1 MSPQE
6 HEDPLA
12 FLQVSPFPINLR
24 VALKLSDDHLQNEF
38 STLDSS
44 LVAAILNDTG
54 DIDAARETLSILQ
67 LETIIDDIGPDEG
80 NQSYP
85 ECGDSVSDETYPTTL
100 SLSSWRISEEEDEY
114 EESGMPD
121 KVGHLARIFPKQ
133 TRFTLKSTL
142 DKCQG
147 DVEKAVDELLNLVF
161 LNEDQ
166 EKARIKSIDGFDTD
180 FNLNGGRKRRRG
192 RKGKAN
198 GNENHPPDH
207 QRSISLPNGDTNP
220 ANHWESMSYEIK
232 HLATSLN
239 LPEKTVA
246 SVYHSCGRAIAPTIV
261 ALLDNNNP
269 STLSLEP
276 SHLEQL
282 HELSAEFGHDV
293 EFHHLETLLK
303 LCQENKVAVFE
314 LAEILAQHSTKPT
327 IKFNT
332 TSLSGAPFLPQTR
345 SHHADIKNGWT
356 TVGASYASSSSSSSS
371 MPSPPNSPRSSHR
384 PLNPRSATNML
395 TTHTVARNEA
405 FAKAAASYRKS
416 KSSPHMG
423 GVASYYADIGH
434 HHNSQVHS
442 IRNDVAERLVE
453 ANSKPDMLDLHG
465 VTVQQAVKFA
475 RERTTDWWVRQRRE
489 RELAGGAGGAGWGR
503 KAVEP
508 FHIVTGLGRHSKGGV
523 PQLMPAVSKM
533 LIRENWKIQ
542 VEQGHI
548 VVYGVKGK

>member
-1 MSPQE
+1 MRGTVEIKSS
-6 HEDPLA
+6 A
-12 FLQVSPFPINLR
+12 R
-24 VALKLSDDHLQNEF
+24 LQNEF

-54 DIDAARETLSILQ
+54 DIDAVRETLNILQ
-67 LETIIDDIGPDEG
+67 FETIIDDIGPDEG

-85 ECGDSVSDETYPTTL
+85 EWGGSVSDETDPTTL

-114 EESGMPD
+114 EESGVLD
-121 KVGHLARIFPKQ
+121 KVGHLVRMFPKQ

-147 DVEKAVDELLNLVF
+147 DVDKAVDELLNRVF
-161 LNEDQ
+161 LDEDP
-166 EKARIKSIDGFDTD
+166 EEARIKSIDGFDTD
-180 FNLNGGRKRRRG
+180 INANGGRKKRRN
-192 RKGKAN
+192 RKGK
-198 GNENHPPDH
+198 GKGSENYPPNY
-207 QRSISLPNGDTNP
+207 QRALSLPNENTDSE
-220 ANHWESMSYEIK
+220 NHWESMSYEIK
-232 HLATSLN
+232 HLAASLH
-239 LPEKTVA
+239 LSEKTVA

-261 ALLDNNNP
+261 ALLDNNAS

-276 SHLEQL
+276 SHLEEL
-282 HELSAEFGHDV
+282 HELSAEFGRDV
-293 EFHHLETLLK
+293 KFNHLETLLK
-303 LCQENKVAVFE
+303 LCQENKLAVFE
-314 LAEILAQHSTKPT
+314 LAEILAWHSTKPT

-332 TSLSGAPFLPQTR
+332 TSLSSASSPSSPAR
-345 SHHADIKNGWT
+345 SHHPDISNGWT
-356 TVGASYASSSSSSSS
+356 VVGASYAS
-371 MPSPPNSPRSSHR
+371 PPTSPRSSHR
-384 PLNPRSATNML
+384 PLNSHSAAQML
-395 TTHTVARNEA
+395 TAHTAARNEA

-423 GVASYYADIGH
+423 GIASYYADLGH
-434 HHNSQVHS
+434 RHNSQVHS
-442 IRNDVAERLVE
+442 IREIVAERLVE

-465 VTVQQAVKFA
+465 VTVQQAIKLA

-533 LIRENWKIQ
+533 LLRENWKIQ

>member
-1 MSPQE
+1 M
-6 HEDPLA
+6 
-12 FLQVSPFPINLR
+12 
-24 VALKLSDDHLQNEF
+24 
-38 STLDSS
+38 
-44 LVAAILNDTG
+44 AAILNDTG
-54 DIDAARETLSILQ
+54 DVDAARETLNILQ
-67 LETIIDDIGPDEG
+67 FETIVDDIGPDEG

-85 ECGDSVSDETYPTTL
+85 ECSYSVSDETDPTTL
-100 SLSSWRISEEEDEY
+100 SQVSWRISEGEDEY
-114 EESGMPD
+114 EESGVLD
-121 KVGHLARIFPKQ
+121 KVGHLVGIFPKQ

-147 DVEKAVDELLNLVF
+147 DVERAVDELLNHVF
-161 LNEDQ
+161 LSEDP
-166 EKARIKSIDGFDTD
+166 EEAHIKGIDGFDTD
-180 FNLNGGRKRRRG
+180 INFNGGRKKRRN
-192 RKGKAN
+192 RKGKTN
-198 GNENHPPDH
+198 GNENHPPNYL
-207 QRSISLPNGDTNP
+207 RSISLPNENTDP
-220 ANHWESMSYEIK
+220 ANHWESISYEIK

-261 ALLDNNNP
+261 ALLDNNPP
-269 STLSLEP
+269 STISLEP

-282 HELSAEFGHDV
+282 HELSAEFGRDV
-293 EFHHLETLLK
+293 KFHHLEMLLK

-314 LAEILAQHSTKPT
+314 LAEILARHSTKPT

-332 TSLSGAPFLPQTR
+332 TSLSSAPSPLSQAR

-356 TVGASYASSSSSSSS
+356 IVGASYASSSSSSSS
-371 MPSPPNSPRSSHR
+371 SSIPSPPTSPRSLHR
-384 PLNPRSATNML
+384 PLNPQSATHML
-395 TTHTVARNEA
+395 TTHTTARNEA
-405 FAKAAASYRKS
+405 FSKAAESYRKS

-423 GVASYYADIGH
+423 GVASYYANIGH
-434 HHNSQVHS
+434 DHNSQVHS
-442 IRNDVAERLVE
+442 IRMDVAEKLVE
-453 ANSKPDMLDLHG
+453 ANSTTNMLDLHG

-475 RERTTDWWVRQRRE
+475 RERTTDWWVRQQRE

-503 KAVEP
+503 NAVEP